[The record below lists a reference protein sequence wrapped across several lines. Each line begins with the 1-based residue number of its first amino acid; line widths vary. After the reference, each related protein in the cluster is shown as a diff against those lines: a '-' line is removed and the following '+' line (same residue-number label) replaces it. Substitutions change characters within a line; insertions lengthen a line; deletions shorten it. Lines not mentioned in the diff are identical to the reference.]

1 MSEIADLEARITQAL
16 TRIRGGL
23 AQHGPGAENV
33 AALESQLAEEKMAN
47 AQLQE
52 RVAALNSR
60 EATSTQSLQSQIAMQ
75 QAQMTQMEEDLQ
87 RLRAS
92 HADLQDVASQLR
104 AAATTGA
111 SAELIN
117 RALLAEVEALNAR
130 RLADAGDIDAVLT
143 ELKPLIAE
151 A

>member
-23 AQHGPGAENV
+23 AQQGPGAENV